1 MTIMGLVLGAVFA
14 GVVVAFVT
22 VLVLG
27 PVAGTT
33 LLVVVLALVLLVYGT
48 RIGPWHRRWG
58 ASPSEATMT
67 MPGDDL
73 LPSGA
78 GQTTR
83 AVTIGAP
90 PSEIW
95 PWLVQIGYGR
105 AGWYSYDRIDNDG
118 RPSATRIVPDL
129 QYLQVGDRIE
139 MVPGM
144 GPTVR
149 WMDPPRFLLC
159 GGDRDTWCL
168 GLYPN
173 DDGTTRLVSR
183 WRQAWERGPATAFWL
198 MISDPGA
205 FVMERKMLLNLKATI
220 ERAP

>member
-1 MTIMGLVLGAVFA
+1 M
-14 GVVVAFVT
+14 AFVT

-27 PVAGTT
+27 PVVGAT
-33 LLVVVLALVLLVYGT
+33 LLIVLVALVLLAYVT
-48 RIGPWHRRWG
+48 WIGPWHRRWG
-58 ASPSEATMT
+58 AAPGEVTMA

-73 LPSGA
+73 LPVGA

-118 RPSATRIVPDL
+118 RPSATQILPELQDL
-129 QYLQVGDRIE
+129 HVGDRIE
-139 MVPGM
+139 MAPGM

-149 WMDPPRFLLC
+149 WMDPPGSC
-159 GGDRDTWCL
+159 SAAA
-168 GLYPN
+168 N
-173 DDGTTRLVSR
+173 
-183 WRQAWERGPATAFWL
+183 AT
-198 MISDPGA
+198 PGA
-205 FVMERKMLLNLKATI
+205 SVSTRTETAR
-220 ERAP
+220 PGW